1 MKERLNAREDQM
13 KRSNLLLIGV
23 PEAENRE
30 NWGKAMFNII
40 MTDTLQNLND
50 RHVQ

>member
-30 NWGKAMFNII
+30 NWEKAMFNII
-40 MTDTLQNLND
+40 MTDNLQNLND

>member
-1 MKERLNAREDQM
+1 MKERLNAREDKM
-13 KRSNLLLIGV
+13 KRSNLLLIGA

-40 MTDTLQNLND
+40 MTDNLQNLND

>member
-1 MKERLNAREDQM
+1 MKERLNEREDQM
-13 KRSNLLLIGV
+13 KRSDLLLTGL

-30 NWGKAMFNII
+30 NWGKAIFNII
-40 MTDTLQNLND
+40 VTDNLQNLND